1 MMGREEAEQFLST
14 RLSNAKIYQQN
25 KGGVRYLSNVPE
37 SLKALKSLNTFKEK
51 GRWELM
57 PKDTQPQNDY
67 YESEDEGEEQYLE
80 YDDVYEEIL
89 ENPKANKL
97 DKLVKRKSDGSPS
110 SSGGGQGF
118 QGGILLSNHNRFYKK
133 ET

>member
-1 MMGREEAEQFLST
+1 MGREEAEQFLSS

-57 PKDTQPQNDY
+57 PKDNQPQNDY
-67 YESEDEGEEQYLE
+67 DESEDEGEEQYLE

-89 ENPKANKL
+89 ESPKANKL
-97 DKLVKRKSDGSPS
+97 DKLAKRKSDGSP

-133 ET
+133 DT